1 MRRFVAGEV
10 DVLVST
16 LIVESGLDVPNAN
29 TMFVNRADTF
39 GLAQLYQLRGR
50 VGRSHRRAY
59 CYLLV
64 PDAVDEDAERRL
76 KILEHHTELGSG
88 YRIAL
93 KDMELRGAGNLLGPE
108 QSGFVH
114 AVGFELYL
122 KMLDETVQRVLK
134 GGDGPR
140 LQPAEVSLDVGAY
153 IPDSYIESQEAKL
166 DVYRR
171 LTAMTDPE
179 AIAALRDE
187 VRDRFGLLP
196 AEAEAFFVA
205 ATLRV
210 LGGRAG
216 IETISARGNE
226 ARITFRGSAVP
237 AMKGISAAFH
247 EVQFQAEVRR
257 SHPLS
262 LRLTRLGGASMLDGL
277 VRALTLIQPNPSTHP
292 R

>member
-1 MRRFVAGEV
+1 
-10 DVLVST
+10 
-16 LIVESGLDVPNAN
+16 
-29 TMFVNRADTF
+29 
-39 GLAQLYQLRGR
+39 
-50 VGRSHRRAY
+50 
-59 CYLLV
+59 
-64 PDAVDEDAERRL
+64 
-76 KILEHHTELGSG
+76 
-88 YRIAL
+88 
-93 KDMELRGAGNLLGPE
+93 MELRGAGNLLGPE

-122 KMLDETVQRVLK
+122 KMLDETVQRVMR
-134 GGDGPR
+134 GGDAPR

-153 IPDSYIESQEAKL
+153 IPDSYIASQEAKL

-171 LTAMTDPE
+171 LTAMTDPQP
-179 AIAALRDE
+179 IAALRDE
-187 VRDRFGLLP
+187 VRDRFGPLP
-196 AEAEAFFVA
+196 PEAEAFFLM

-216 IETISARGNE
+216 IETISLRGNE

-262 LRLTRLGGASMLDGL
+262 LKLTRLGGASILDGL
-277 VRALTLIQPNPSTHP
+277 VRALTLIQPNPTQT